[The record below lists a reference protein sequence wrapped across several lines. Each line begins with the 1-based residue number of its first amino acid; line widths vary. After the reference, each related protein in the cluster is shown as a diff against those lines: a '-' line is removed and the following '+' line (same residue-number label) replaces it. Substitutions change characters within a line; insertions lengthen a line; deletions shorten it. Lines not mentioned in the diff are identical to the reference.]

1 MKKVSLKNNLL
12 KFANKWVATINDD
25 IIASGD
31 NFDEVL
37 KKIKGDEEKARIFKI
52 SAPVAY
58 SP

>member
-31 NFDEVL
+31 NFDEVRR
-37 KKIKGDEEKARIFKI
+37 G
-52 SAPVAY
+52 S
-58 SP
+58 